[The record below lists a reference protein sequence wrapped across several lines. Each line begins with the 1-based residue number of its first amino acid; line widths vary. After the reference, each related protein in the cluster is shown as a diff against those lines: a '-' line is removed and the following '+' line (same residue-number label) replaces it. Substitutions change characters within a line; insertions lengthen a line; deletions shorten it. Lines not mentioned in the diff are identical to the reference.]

1 MSRRYSYPFN
11 GKRFIG
17 NTNTNEVH
25 DLDNEKALCRIIE
38 IKTNHVKT
46 FTPDTHQQA
55 KNEGF
60 DNCYWCIGNSKY

>member
-1 MSRRYSYPFN
+1 MTRRYRYPFN
-11 GKRFIG
+11 GNRFIG

-25 DLDNEKALCRIIE
+25 DLDNEQSLCKIDE
-38 IKTNHVKT
+38 IKDYHVKT
-46 FTPDTHQQA
+46 FIPDTHQQA